1 MAERRK
7 EGVRLLEQ
15 GKQSQSEIARN
26 LGVSEAAVSVWQ
38 KKLKKHGRENPAQQ
52 KATGRLASLTTTN
65 KAKSAKILRAGAMA
79 SGFETE
85 CWTQARVQQ
94 VIEKKFGV
102 HYHQNY
108 ISRLLHDMG
117 WGVQKPETGAKERDE
132 ELIRAWPSRDWPRI
146 KKAQRSARRS
156 SLKMNLAFPLQ
167 KRSVRHGRHA
177 VKHLT

>member
-1 MAERRK
+1 MIWKPKKLTREQMAERRK

-15 GKQSQSEIARN
+15 GKKSQAEIARN

-38 KKLKKHGRENPAQQ
+38 KKLKKHGKESLAQQ
-52 KATGRLASLTTTN
+52 KATGRPASLTTTH
-65 KAKSAKILRAGAMA
+65 KAKLVKILKAGAMA

-85 CWTQARVQQ
+85 RWTQARVQQ

-117 WGVQKPETGAKERDE
+117 WSVQKPETRAKERDE
-132 ELIRAWPSRDWPRI
+132 ELIRAWLSRDWPRI
-146 KKAQRSARRS
+146 KKSVASRR
-156 SLKMNLAFPLQ
+156 
-167 KRSVRHGRHA
+167 GD
-177 VKHLT
+177 HL